1 MEKKNIAVIFG
12 GVSSEYGVSL
22 QSAAAVLENFPERY
36 NAVPV
41 WITHGGEWFYCDG
54 DITAIREDKLPE
66 GCPRV
71 ILPPDRG
78 ANSLLLLGRIGGRIP
93 IAAAFPV
100 MHGMGGEDGTLQGLI
115 ELTGIPLCGCG
126 TLSSALC
133 MDKERAHKLVS
144 VSGIAVPKSV
154 LIRKG
159 ECINPKTLLRE
170 IGLPAF
176 VKPLRGGS
184 SYGITRIVGADELD
198 KAIALAFE
206 FDSEIVIEQAI
217 SGNEVGCAVMGD
229 RELTIGEPD
238 MIMLSGGFFDF
249 DEKYTLKTSQILCP
263 APISDEQ
270 KRRIKSTAAEIYHA
284 LGCSGF
290 ARVDMFLTDDN
301 RIVFNEVNTIPGFTP
316 HSRFPGMMRAAGY
329 EFTDIIGRIIDGAVR
344 S

>member
-12 GVSSEYGVSL
+12 GTSSEYGVSL
-22 QSAAAVLENFPERY
+22 QSAAAVLENFPDRY

-41 WITHGGEWFYCDG
+41 WITRGGEWFYCDG
-54 DITAIREDKLPE
+54 DISAIREDKLPE

-78 ANSLLLLGRIGGRIP
+78 ANSLLLLGRNGGRIP
-93 IAAAFPV
+93 ISAAFPV

-115 ELTGIPLCGCG
+115 ELSGIPLCGCG

-144 VSGIAVPKSV
+144 VSGIGVPKSV
-154 LIRKG
+154 VIRKG
-159 ECINPKTLLRE
+159 KYVNAEELLRE

-184 SYGITRIVGADELD
+184 SYGITRIACADELD
-198 KAIALAFE
+198 KAIAHAFE
-206 FDSEIVIEQAI
+206 YDSEIVIEEAI

-229 RELTIGEPD
+229 SELTIGEPD
-238 MIMLSGGFFDF
+238 MIKLSGGFFDF

-263 APISDEQ
+263 APIPDEQ
-270 KRRIKSTAAEIYHA
+270 KRRIKSTAARIYRA

-301 RIVFNEVNTIPGFTP
+301 KIVFNEVNTIPGFTP

-329 EFTDIIGRIIDGAVR
+329 EFTDIIGRIIDGAVM

>member
-12 GVSSEYGVSL
+12 GTSPEYGVSL

-36 NAVPV
+36 SAVPV
-41 WITHGGEWFYCDG
+41 WITHGGEWFYYDG
-54 DITAIREDKLPE
+54 STAAIREDKLPV

-78 ANSLLLLGRIGGRIP
+78 ANALLLLGRNGNRIP
-93 IAAAFPV
+93 IAAALPI

-115 ELTGIPLCGCG
+115 ELAGIPLCGCG

-133 MDKERAHKLVS
+133 MDKERAHRLVS
-144 VSGIAVPKSV
+144 VSGINVPKSV
-154 LIRKG
+154 VIRRG
-159 ECINPKTLLRE
+159 ESVNSKKLLRE

-184 SYGITRIVGADELD
+184 SYGITRIGGADGLD
-198 KAIALAFE
+198 KAAALAFE
-206 FDSEIVIEQAI
+206 YDSEIVIEQAI
-217 SGNEVGCAVMGD
+217 SGNEVGCAIMGD
-229 RELTIGEPD
+229 SELTIGEPD
-238 MIMLSGGFFDF
+238 MIKLSGGFFDF
-249 DEKYTLKTSQILCP
+249 DEKYTLKTSRILCP
-263 APISDEQ
+263 APISDGQ
-270 KRRIKSTAAEIYHA
+270 KRRIRSTAAGIYRA

-301 RIVFNEVNTIPGFTP
+301 GIVFNEVNTIPGFTE

-329 EFTDIIGRIIDGAVR
+329 AFSEVIGRIIDGAVM